1 MEIVEAR
8 IGMSSSRPQVGEAE
22 GVAAVP
28 ADVLGKR
35 VAFGEESNPVPSDDA
50 DHRVTDFRQTFLGSK
65 ERVAAVARIFD
76 QAVPAS
82 GAFDPVSEESA
93 EVANL
98 LCESRGGGVWVA
110 VSPEQQGMA
119 ALDAH
124 VFVIAPAIGQ
134 PFVSVMPEKTGQRM
148 TDPRQRRCVLGEIG
162 RAAAA
167 LTRRRRGGFEDMV
180 VNVMAPDPARE
191 ASQQIGMIDS
201 HDSNLLA
208 DLAAACARCACPA
221 AGSRRLAA
229 Y

>member
-1 MEIVEAR
+1 M
-8 IGMSSSRPQVGEAE
+8 
-22 GVAAVP
+22 
-28 ADVLGKR
+28 
-35 VAFGEESNPVPSDDA
+35 
-50 DHRVTDFRQTFLGSK
+50 
-65 ERVAAVARIFD
+65 ARIFD

-82 GAFDPVSEESA
+82 GADDPVSEEST

-98 LCESRGGGVWVA
+98 LRELPGGGVWVA

-167 LTRRRRGGFEDMV
+167 LTRRRRCGFEDMV

-191 ASQQIGMIDS
+191 ASQHIGMIDS
-201 HDSNLLA
+201 HDTNLLA
-208 DLAAACARCACPA
+208 DLAAACATVRVS
-221 AGSRRLAA
+221 GGRSRRLAA